1 MDTLVFGPV
10 PSRRFGNSLGVNPV
24 PFKTCNYSCV
34 YCQLGRT
41 SPIRTER
48 REYCSTSQVVDA
60 IQAAL
65 EASQGQVDFV
75 TFMGEGEPT
84 LASNLGEMVGKVK
97 EIWDG
102 GIGLITNGSLFFLPE
117 VREDVMGF
125 DVISPTVSAGDEM
138 TFRRLHR
145 PHRRFTFDRLLE
157 GLIELRRAF
166 QGEIWAEVML
176 VRDINDSHESLVNIQ
191 KALLS
196 IGADRTFVTVPV
208 RPPAEAR
215 ASAPDP
221 DVVRR
226 ALGILPGAV
235 DMTGPEMGEFSAS
248 SGDPVAHLLAIAAN
262 HPLRED
268 QVVTLLSG
276 HFSEHEMASAIEGLV
291 DGKRLERKRYGRTV
305 FYISPPTGGR

>member
-1 MDTLVFGPV
+1 MFGPV
-10 PSRRFGNSLGVNPV
+10 PSRRFGSSLGVNPV

-41 SPIRTER
+41 SPLRTER

-60 IQAAL
+60 VRAAI
-65 EASQGQVDFV
+65 EAAQGQVDFV

-84 LASNLGEMVGKVK
+84 LASNLGEMVDRVK
-97 EIWDG
+97 EFWEG
-102 GIGLITNGSLFFLPE
+102 GIGLITNGSMFFLPE
-117 VREDVMGF
+117 VREDVKGF

-138 TFRRLHR
+138 TFRKLHR
-145 PHRRFTFDRLLE
+145 PHRMFTFGKMLE
-157 GLIELRRAF
+157 GLIELRKVF

-176 VRDINDSHESLVNIQ
+176 VRDINDSQESLEKIQ
-191 KALLS
+191 KAILS

-208 RPPAEAR
+208 RPPAEDR

-221 DVVRR
+221 EVVRR
-226 ALGILPGAV
+226 ALRMLPGAV

-248 SGDPVAHLLAIAAN
+248 SEDPIAHLLEIAAN

-268 QVVTLLSG
+268 QVSTILSG
-276 HFSEHEMASAIEGLV
+276 HFSGDDMATVIEGLV
-291 DGKRLERKRYGRTV
+291 DEKRLERRRYGRTV
-305 FYISPPTGGR
+305 FYISRPSVSR